1 MPGVI
6 FLIAAFSVHCSDL
19 ALCAPAICTG
29 DLNELTRQPH
39 SIHKPPGCIGVFE
52 CQPAR
57 VSHEIGGRAMP
68 AVDIFIAVM
77 GLAER
82 RKPGGCLAA
91 VGRMHAI
98 VLVGSENERDRVG
111 LAQDTLLTG

>member
-1 MPGVI
+1 MR
-6 FLIAAFSVHCSDL
+6 S
-19 ALCAPAICTG
+19 AICTG

-52 CQPAR
+52 SQPAR
-57 VSHEIGGRAMP
+57 VSREIGGRAMP
-68 AVDIFIAVM
+68 TVDIFIPVM

-82 RKPGGCLAA
+82 SKPGGCLAA
-91 VGRMHAI
+91 VGRMHAV

-111 LAQDTLLTG
+111 LAQDKLLTG

>member
-6 FLIAAFSVHCSDL
+6 FLIAAFSVRCSDL

-52 CQPAR
+52 CQRAR
-57 VSHEIGGRAMP
+57 VSREIGGRYARRRNFHSTNG
-68 AVDIFIAVM
+68 A
-77 GLAER
+77 GER
-82 RKPGGCLAA
+82 SKPGGCLAA

-111 LAQDTLLTG
+111 LAQDKLLTG

>member
-1 MPGVI
+1 
-6 FLIAAFSVHCSDL
+6 
-19 ALCAPAICTG
+19 
-29 DLNELTRQPH
+29 
-39 SIHKPPGCIGVFE
+39 
-52 CQPAR
+52 
-57 VSHEIGGRAMP
+57 MP

-91 VGRMHAI
+91 VGQMHAI

>member
-1 MPGVI
+1 M
-6 FLIAAFSVHCSDL
+6 AFSVRCSDL

-57 VSHEIGGRAMP
+57 VSREIGGRAMP
-68 AVDIFIAVM
+68 AVNIFIAVV

-82 RKPGGCLAA
+82 SKPGAALRPWAGCTRWSLLE
-91 VGRMHAI
+91 VR
-98 VLVGSENERDRVG
+98 NERDRVG
-111 LAQDTLLTG
+111 LGQDKLLTG